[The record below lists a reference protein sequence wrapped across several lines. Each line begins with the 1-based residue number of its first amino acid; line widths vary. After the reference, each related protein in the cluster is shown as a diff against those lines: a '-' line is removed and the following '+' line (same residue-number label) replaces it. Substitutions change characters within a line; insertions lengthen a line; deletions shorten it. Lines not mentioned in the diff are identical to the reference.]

1 MGNRVAEQT
10 AVKDNESAGARR
22 WFWET
27 LDWITKLIPGLAT
40 IAVAV
45 IAHNFQS
52 SMSTTT
58 LLSER
63 EKADSQLRATMFS
76 DLIGPIAGPNK
87 SGGADVDRE
96 RILAELLAL
105 NFHEHFELR
114 PLLLHIDSR
123 LAAEIRSG
131 SGNITERSRESL
143 RSVARRVTSRQIA
156 LLSKKESDEETQA
169 QIINMDIVTQPP
181 AGDTVARFPVAQP
194 PLQLVSNFREPI
206 EVSNPSKKYKLYLIF
221 DSFDLVEQ
229 TVRVDISIYSNG
241 TGEERETA
249 HYDFVLSWFDFP
261 FTDNTLLADGT
272 RFALVMDQMD
282 DLVERLSDDEKK
294 TITAK
299 TLPRLKVN
307 LIWFPQ
313 DYFAARERPTNYRQ
327 FREKLGLEL
336 N

>member
-1 MGNRVAEQT
+1 MSEKSTGKEE
-10 AVKDNESAGARR
+10 ESGSASR
-22 WFWET
+22 WFWEM
-27 LDWITKLIPGLAT
+27 LDWLTKLIPGLAT

-87 SGGADVDRE
+87 AGGADVDRE

-114 PLLLHIDSR
+114 PLLLHVDNR

-131 SGNITERSRESL
+131 SKNITERSRDSL

-156 LLSKKESDEETQA
+156 LLSKKESEENTQA
-169 QIINMDIVTQPP
+169 QAQIVHMDIVSPPP
-181 AGDTVARFPVAQP
+181 AGETIPRFPKSEG

-206 EVSNPSKKYKLYLIF
+206 EVSSPSKKYKLYLIF
-221 DSFDLVEQ
+221 DSLDLQEQ
-229 TVRVDISIYSNG
+229 TVHVDISIYSNG
-241 TGEERETA
+241 SGEEKETA
-249 HYDFVLSWFDFP
+249 HYDFLLSWFDFP

-272 RFALVMDQMD
+272 RFALALDQLD
-282 DLVERLSDDEKK
+282 DLVTRLSKDEKK
-294 TITAK
+294 AITAK

-336 N
+336 K

>member
-1 MGNRVAEQT
+1 MAGQT
-10 AVKDNESAGARR
+10 TDKDKESGGGGR

-27 LDWITKLIPGLAT
+27 LEWLTKLIPGLAT

-114 PLLLHIDSR
+114 PLLLHVDNR

-131 SGNITERSRESL
+131 SRNITERSRESL
-143 RSVARRVTSRQIA
+143 RSVARRVTSRQIS

-169 QIINMDIVTQPP
+169 QIVHMDIVTP
-181 AGDTVARFPVAQP
+181 APSGDKVPRFPVAAP
-194 PLQLVSNFREPI
+194 PMQLVSNFREPI
-206 EVSNPSKKYKLYLIF
+206 EVSSPSKKYKLYLIF
-221 DSFDLVEQ
+221 DSLDLQEQ

-241 TGEERETA
+241 TGEEKETA

-282 DLVERLSDDEKK
+282 DLVMRLSDDEKK

-336 N
+336 K

>member
-1 MGNRVAEQT
+1 MAEQT
-10 AVKDNESAGARR
+10 TDKDKESGSGGR

-27 LDWITKLIPGLAT
+27 LEWLTKLIPGLAT

-114 PLLLHIDSR
+114 PLLLHVDNR

-131 SGNITERSRESL
+131 SGNITERSRDSL
-143 RSVARRVTSRQIA
+143 RSVARRVTSRQIS
-156 LLSKKESDEETQA
+156 LLSKKESDEDTQA
-169 QIINMDIVTQPP
+169 QIVHMDIVTPPP
-181 AGDTVARFPVAQP
+181 AGDKVPRFPVAAASM
-194 PLQLVSNFREPI
+194 QLVSNFREPI
-206 EVSNPSKKYKLYLIF
+206 EVSSPSNKYKLYLIF
-221 DSFDLVEQ
+221 DSLDFVEQ

-241 TGEERETA
+241 TGEEKETA

-282 DLVERLSDDEKK
+282 DLVMRLSDDEKK

-299 TLPRLKVN
+299 TLPRLKIN

-336 N
+336 K